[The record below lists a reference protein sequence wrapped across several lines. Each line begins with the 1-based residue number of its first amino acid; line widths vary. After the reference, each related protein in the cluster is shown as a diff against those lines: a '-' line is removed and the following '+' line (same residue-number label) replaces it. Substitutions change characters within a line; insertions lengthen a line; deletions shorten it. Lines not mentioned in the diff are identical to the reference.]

1 MTILAISLG
10 SLGNVRT
17 QTMRAFSAD
26 EMNSI
31 VAKLP
36 KMDIVSAK

>member
-26 EMNSI
+26 DMNSI